1 MCVISI
7 TSHLWPLPSEPTDDV
22 EKRWMEKNESVDDDD
37 GFSQSA
43 LYVCVCL
50 TRRMSSSQMKTN
62 QMFPVGEAWTPQ
74 SPTQYTWFG
83 HEL

>member
-43 LYVCVCL
+43 LCVCL

-62 QMFPVGEAWTPQ
+62 QMFPVGHGWSMNTTK
-74 SPTQYTWFG
+74 SDTLHVVG